1 MEIAF
6 VGGSDSVLGFNLAGI
21 KKSYEANTEEE
32 MVSKIGAVMADSN
45 VGILVLKQSDY
56 NKLPKRLQ
64 EQLSE
69 SIKPTIISIGT
80 EQSTEMREKIKRA
93 IGVDLWKLGK

>member
-6 VGGSDSVLGFNLAGI
+6 VGGSESVLGFNLAGV
-21 KKSYEANTEEE
+21 KKSYAANTEDEL
-32 MVSKIGAVMADSN
+32 VSKIGDVMADSS

-69 SIKPTIISIGT
+69 SIKPTMITIGT

-93 IGVDLWKLGK
+93 IGVDLWK

>member
-6 VGGSDSVLGFNLAGI
+6 VGGSESVFGFNLAGV
-21 KKSYEANTEEE
+21 KKSYAANTEEE
-32 MVSKIGAVMADSN
+32 MVSKIGEVMADSN
-45 VGILVLKQSDY
+45 VGILVLKQADY

-64 EQLSE
+64 EQLSD
-69 SIKPTIISIGT
+69 STKPTVISIGT

-93 IGVDLWKLGK
+93 IGVDLWK

>member
-6 VGGSDSVLGFNLAGI
+6 VGGSESVLGFNLAGV
-21 KKSYEANTEEE
+21 KKSYAANSEEE
-32 MVSKIGAVMADSN
+32 MVSKIGEVMADSN

-56 NKLPKRLQ
+56 SKLPKRLQ

-69 SIKPTIISIGT
+69 SIKPTIITIGT
-80 EQSTEMREKIKRA
+80 EQSAEMREKIKRA
-93 IGVDLWKLGK
+93 IGVDLWK

>member
-6 VGGSDSVLGFNLAGI
+6 VGGSESVLGFNLAGV
-21 KKSYEANTEEE
+21 KKSYAADTEEQ
-32 MVSKIGAVMADSN
+32 MVSKIGEVMADSN

-56 NKLPKRLQ
+56 KKLPKRLQ
-64 EQLSE
+64 EQLSD
-69 SIKPTIISIGT
+69 SLKPTIIAIGT

-93 IGVDLWKLGK
+93 IGVDLWK

>member
-6 VGGSDSVLGFNLAGI
+6 VGGSESVLGFNLAGI
-21 KKSYEANTEEE
+21 KKSYAADTEEQL
-32 MVSKIGAVMADSN
+32 VSKIGDVMADSN

-64 EQLSE
+64 EQLSD
-69 SIKPTIISIGT
+69 SIKPTMIAIGT

-93 IGVDLWKLGK
+93 IGVDLWK

>member
-6 VGGSDSVLGFNLAGI
+6 VGGSESVLGFNLAGV
-21 KKSYEANTEEE
+21 KKSYAANTEDE
-32 MVSKIGAVMADSN
+32 MVSKIGDVMADSS

-56 NKLPKRLQ
+56 NRLPKRLQ

-69 SIKPTIISIGT
+69 SIKPTMITIGT

-93 IGVDLWKLGK
+93 IGVDLWK

>member
-6 VGGSDSVLGFNLAGI
+6 VGGSESVLGFNLAGV
-21 KKSYEANTEEE
+21 KKSYAANTEDE
-32 MVSKIGAVMADSN
+32 MVSKIGDVMADSS

-69 SIKPTIISIGT
+69 SIKPPMITIGT

-93 IGVDLWKLGK
+93 IGVDLWK

>member
-6 VGGSDSVLGFNLAGI
+6 VGGSESVLGFNLAGI
-21 KKSYEANTEEE
+21 KKSYSANTEEE

-64 EQLSE
+64 EQLSD
-69 SIKPTIISIGT
+69 SIKPTMIAIGT

-93 IGVDLWKLGK
+93 IGVDLWK

>member
-6 VGGSDSVLGFNLAGI
+6 VGGSESVLGFNLAGV
-21 KKSYEANTEEE
+21 KKSYAADTEEQ
-32 MVSKIGAVMADSN
+32 MVSKIGEVMADSN

-56 NKLPKRLQ
+56 KKLPKRLQ

-69 SIKPTIISIGT
+69 STKPTVISIGT

-93 IGVDLWKLGK
+93 IGVDLWK

>member
-6 VGGSDSVLGFNLAGI
+6 VGGSDSVLGFNLAGV
-21 KKSYEANTEEE
+21 KKSYAANTEEE
-32 MVSKIGAVMADSN
+32 LVSKIGEVMADSN

-56 NKLPKRLQ
+56 KKLPKRLQ
-64 EQLSE
+64 EQLSD
-69 SIKPTIISIGT
+69 STKPTVISIGT

-93 IGVDLWKLGK
+93 IGVDLWK

>member
-6 VGGSDSVLGFNLAGI
+6 VGGSESVLGFNLAGV
-21 KKSYEANTEEE
+21 KKSYAANTEEE
-32 MVSKIGAVMADSN
+32 MVSKIGEVMANSN

-69 SIKPTIISIGT
+69 SIKPTIITIGT

-93 IGVDLWKLGK
+93 IGVDLWK

>member
-6 VGGSDSVLGFNLAGI
+6 VGGSESVLGFNLAGV
-21 KKSYEANTEEE
+21 KKSYAADTEEQ
-32 MVSKIGAVMADSN
+32 MDSKIGEVMADSN

-69 SIKPTIISIGT
+69 SIKPTVISIGT

-93 IGVDLWKLGK
+93 IGVDLWK

>member
-6 VGGSDSVLGFNLAGI
+6 VGGSQSVLGFNLAGI
-21 KKSYEANTEEE
+21 KKSYAADTEEQ
-32 MVSKIGAVMADSN
+32 MVSKIGEVMADSN

-69 SIKPTIISIGT
+69 SIKPTVISIGT

-93 IGVDLWKLGK
+93 IGVDLWK

>member
-6 VGGSDSVLGFNLAGI
+6 VGGSESVLGFNLAGV
-21 KKSYEANTEEE
+21 KKSYAANTEEE
-32 MVSKIGAVMADSN
+32 MVSKIGEVMADSN
-45 VGILVLKQSDY
+45 VGILVLKQSEY

-64 EQLSE
+64 EQLSD
-69 SIKPTIISIGT
+69 SIKPTVIAIGT

-93 IGVDLWKLGK
+93 IGVDLWK

>member
-6 VGGSDSVLGFNLAGI
+6 VGGSEGVLGFNLAGV
-21 KKSYEANTEEE
+21 KKSYAANTEEE
-32 MVSKIGAVMADSN
+32 MVSKIGEVMADSN

-64 EQLSE
+64 EQLSD
-69 SIKPTIISIGT
+69 SIKPTMIAIGT

-93 IGVDLWKLGK
+93 IGVDLWK

>member
-1 MEIAF
+1 MDIAF
-6 VGGSDSVLGFNLAGI
+6 VGASETVLGFNLAGV
-21 KKSYEANTEEE
+21 KKSYVANAEEE
-32 MVSKIGAVMADSN
+32 LVSKIGEVMADSN

-56 NKLPKRLQ
+56 NRLPKRLQ

-69 SIKPTIISIGT
+69 SIKPTMIAIGT

-93 IGVDLWKLGK
+93 IGVDLWK

>member
-6 VGGSDSVLGFNLAGI
+6 VGGSESVLGFNLAGI
-21 KKSYEANTEEE
+21 KKSYAANTEEE
-32 MVSKIGAVMADSN
+32 MVSKIGEVMADSN
-45 VGILVLKQSDY
+45 VGILVLRQSDY

-69 SIKPTIISIGT
+69 SIKPTIITIGT

-93 IGVDLWKLGK
+93 IGVDLWK

>member
-6 VGGSDSVLGFNLAGI
+6 VGGSESVLGFNLAGV
-21 KKSYEANTEEE
+21 KKSYAANTEEE
-32 MVSKIGAVMADSN
+32 MVAKIGTVMADSN
-45 VGILVLKQSDY
+45 VGILVLRQSDY

-69 SIKPTIISIGT
+69 SIKPTVINIGT

-93 IGVDLWKLGK
+93 IGVDLWK

>member
-6 VGGSDSVLGFNLAGI
+6 VGGSESVLGFNLAGI
-21 KKSYEANTEEE
+21 KKSYAANTEDE
-32 MVSKIGAVMADSN
+32 MVAKIGTVMADSN
-45 VGILVLKQSDY
+45 VGILVLRQSDY

-69 SIKPTIISIGT
+69 SIKPTVITIGT

-93 IGVDLWKLGK
+93 IGVDLWK

>member
-6 VGGSDSVLGFNLAGI
+6 VGGSETVLGFNLAGV
-21 KKSYEANTEEE
+21 KKSYAANTEEE
-32 MVSKIGAVMADSN
+32 LVSKIGEVMADSN
-45 VGILVLKQSDY
+45 VGILVLKQADY
-56 NKLPKRLQ
+56 NRLPKRLQ

-93 IGVDLWKLGK
+93 IGVDLWK

>member
-6 VGGSDSVLGFNLAGI
+6 VGGSESVLGFNLAGV
-21 KKSYEANTEEE
+21 KKSYAADTEEQ
-32 MVSKIGAVMADSN
+32 MVSKIGEVMADSN

-69 SIKPTIISIGT
+69 SIKPTIITIGT

-93 IGVDLWKLGK
+93 IGVDLWK

>member
-6 VGGSDSVLGFNLAGI
+6 VGGSESVLGFNLAGI
-21 KKSYEANTEEE
+21 KKSYAANTEEE
-32 MVSKIGAVMADSN
+32 MVSKIGGVMADSN

-69 SIKPTIISIGT
+69 SIKPTIITIGT
-80 EQSTEMREKIKRA
+80 EQSTEIREKIKRA
-93 IGVDLWKLGK
+93 IGVDLWK

>member
-1 MEIAF
+1 M
-6 VGGSDSVLGFNLAGI
+6 GGSESVLGFNLAGV
-21 KKSYEANTEEE
+21 KKSYAADTEEQ
-32 MVSKIGAVMADSN
+32 MVSKIGEVMADSN

-69 SIKPTIISIGT
+69 SIKPTVISIGT

-93 IGVDLWKLGK
+93 IGVDLWK

>member
-1 MEIAF
+1 MDIAF
-6 VGGSDSVLGFNLAGI
+6 VGASETVLGFNLAGV
-21 KKSYEANTEEE
+21 KKSYVANTEEE
-32 MVSKIGAVMADSN
+32 LVSKIGEVMADSN

-56 NKLPKRLQ
+56 NRLPKRLQ

-69 SIKPTIISIGT
+69 SIKPTMIAIGT

-93 IGVDLWKLGK
+93 IGVDLWK

>member
-1 MEIAF
+1 MDIAF
-6 VGGSDSVLGFNLAGI
+6 VGASETVLGFNLAGV
-21 KKSYEANTEEE
+21 KKSYVANTEEE
-32 MVSKIGAVMADSN
+32 LVSKIGEVMADSN

-56 NKLPKRLQ
+56 NRLPNRLQ

-69 SIKPTIISIGT
+69 SIKPTMIAIGT

-93 IGVDLWKLGK
+93 IGVDLWK

>member
-6 VGGSDSVLGFNLAGI
+6 VGGSESVLGFNLAGV
-21 KKSYEANTEEE
+21 KKSYAANTEDE
-32 MVSKIGAVMADSN
+32 MVSKINEVMADSN

-69 SIKPTIISIGT
+69 SMKPTIIAIGT

-93 IGVDLWKLGK
+93 IGVDLWK

>member
-6 VGGSDSVLGFNLAGI
+6 VGGSESVLGFNLAGV
-21 KKSYEANTEEE
+21 KKSHAANTEDE
-32 MVSKIGAVMADSN
+32 MVSKIGEVMADSN

-69 SIKPTIISIGT
+69 SIKPTIITIGT

-93 IGVDLWKLGK
+93 IGVDLWK

>member
-6 VGGSDSVLGFNLAGI
+6 VGGSESVLGFNLAGI
-21 KKSYEANTEEE
+21 KKSYAADTEDEL
-32 MVSKIGAVMADSN
+32 VSKIGDVMADSN
-45 VGILVLKQSDY
+45 VGILVLRQSDY
-56 NKLPKRLQ
+56 NMLPKRLQ

-69 SIKPTIISIGT
+69 SIKPTIITIGT

-93 IGVDLWKLGK
+93 IGVDLWK

>member
-6 VGGSDSVLGFNLAGI
+6 VGGSESVLGFNLAGI
-21 KKSYEANTEEE
+21 KKSYAADTEEE
-32 MVSKIGAVMADSN
+32 MVSKIGEVMADSN

-56 NKLPKRLQ
+56 KKLPKRLQ
-64 EQLSE
+64 EQLSD
-69 SIKPTIISIGT
+69 STKPTVISIGT

-93 IGVDLWKLGK
+93 IGVDLWK

>member
-6 VGGSDSVLGFNLAGI
+6 VGGSETVLGFNLAGV
-21 KKSYEANTEEE
+21 KKSYAANTEEE
-32 MVSKIGAVMADSN
+32 LVSKIGEVMADRN

-56 NKLPKRLQ
+56 NRLPKRLQ

-69 SIKPTIISIGT
+69 SLKPTIIAIGP

-93 IGVDLWKLGK
+93 IGVDLWK

>member
-6 VGGSDSVLGFNLAGI
+6 VGGSESVLGFNLAGV
-21 KKSYEANTEEE
+21 KKSYAADTEEQ
-32 MVSKIGAVMADSN
+32 MVSKIGEVMADSN

-56 NKLPKRLQ
+56 KKLPKRLQ
-64 EQLSE
+64 EQLSD
-69 SIKPTIISIGT
+69 SIKPTMIAIGT

-93 IGVDLWKLGK
+93 IGVDLWK

>member
-6 VGGSDSVLGFNLAGI
+6 VGGSESVLGFNLAGI
-21 KKSYEANTEEE
+21 KKSYAANTEDE
-32 MVSKIGAVMADSN
+32 MVSKIGGVMADSN

-69 SIKPTIISIGT
+69 SIKPTIITIGT

-93 IGVDLWKLGK
+93 IGVDLWK